1 MKRFFVFNFLQIFF
15 THLYLTNIYNI
26 QFQIQSFT
34 PEETHAVSLID
45 EMSIQPGLKYDNSIM
60 SVIGR
65 PIMKLSGRSDSSN
78 KLATHSLVFMLCG
91 ISTKWKQTAAYEFTA
106 NSFCAEEM
114 CNKIKSI
121 IQRAHDI
128 GLVIKVIIS
137 DMGLQ
142 NRSWWSIMNIIV
154 GKSCKLIT
162 YVKHPYNNQEKF
174 YITADSVHV
183 YKNVACSLTS
193 GNTFYLN

>member
-1 MKRFFVFNFLQIFF
+1 M
-15 THLYLTNIYNI
+15 TNIYNI

-34 PEETHAVSLID
+34 PEEKHAVLLID
-45 EMSIQPGLKYDNSIM
+45 EMSIKLGLQYDNSIM

-65 PIMKLSGRSDSSN
+65 HTMKLSGGSDSSN

-91 ISTKWKQTAAYEFTA
+91 ISTKWKQTVAYEFTA

-114 CNKIKSI
+114 CNKITSI
-121 IQRAHDI
+121 IQRANDI

-137 DMGLQ
+137 DMGPQ

-154 GKSCKLIT
+154 GKSCKLIN
-162 YVKHPYNNQEKF
+162 YCKHPYNNQEKL

-183 YKNVACSLTS
+183 YKNVAFINI
-193 GNTFYLN
+193 GK